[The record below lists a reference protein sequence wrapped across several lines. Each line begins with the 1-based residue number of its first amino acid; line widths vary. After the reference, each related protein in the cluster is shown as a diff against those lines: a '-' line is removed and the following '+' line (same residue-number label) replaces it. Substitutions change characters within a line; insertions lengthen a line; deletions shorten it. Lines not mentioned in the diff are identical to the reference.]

1 MTQESNVATATAVET
16 VFRFTTTGGGF
27 LIDHIIEIEKSAQRN
42 LQSGKSLDRITTGAL
57 VSMKDACRD
66 ARASVA

>member
-1 MTQESNVATATAVET
+1 MIKEPNVTETA
-16 VFRFTTTGGGF
+16 FRFTTVGGRF
-27 LIDHIIEIEKSAQRN
+27 LIQRIDEIEKLALSN
-42 LQSGKSLDRITTGAL
+42 LQSGKSLDRVVTEAL

>member
-1 MTQESNVATATAVET
+1 MTQESNVATVTET
-16 VFRFTTTGGGF
+16 GFRFTTTGGGF
-27 LIDHIIEIEKSAQRN
+27 LTDQIIEIEKLAQRN
-42 LQSGKSLDRITTGAL
+42 LQSGKSLDRVATGAL

>member
-1 MTQESNVATATAVET
+1 MTQESNATAVATET
-16 VFRFTTTGGGF
+16 GFRFTTTGGGF
-27 LIDHIIEIEKSAQRN
+27 LIDHILEIEKLAQRN
-42 LQSGKSLDRITTGAL
+42 LQSGKSLDRVTTGAL